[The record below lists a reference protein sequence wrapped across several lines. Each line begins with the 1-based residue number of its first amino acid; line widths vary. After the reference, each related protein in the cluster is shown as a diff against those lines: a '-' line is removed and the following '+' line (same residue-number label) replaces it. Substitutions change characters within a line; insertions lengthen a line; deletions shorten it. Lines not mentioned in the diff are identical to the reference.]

1 MDTINFVELP
11 THNLA
16 TSQRFFQNAFGMQ
29 MTAYGPSYACT
40 TTGNVNVGLQADPEE
55 STKAVLVVF
64 EVDDLD
70 ATMLAVLAAGATIT
84 KPIFGF
90 PGGRRFHFKDPSN
103 NELAAM
109 QVNKP

>member
-1 MDTINFVELP
+1 MDAINFIELP

-16 TSQRFFQNAFGMQ
+16 TSQRFFQNVFGMQ

-40 TTGNVNVGLQADPEE
+40 STGNVNIGLQADPEE
-55 STKAVLVVF
+55 STKAILAVF

-70 ATMLAVLAAGATIT
+70 ATMLAVVAAGATIS

-109 QVNKP
+109 QVDKP